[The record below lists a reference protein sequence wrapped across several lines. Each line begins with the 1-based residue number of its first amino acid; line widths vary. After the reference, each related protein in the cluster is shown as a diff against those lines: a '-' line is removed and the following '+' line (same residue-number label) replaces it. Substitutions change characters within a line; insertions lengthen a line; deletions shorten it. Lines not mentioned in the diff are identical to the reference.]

1 MKDVKTIVY
10 DGDVRLD
17 VRFDGK
23 TVWLS
28 QQQIAEL
35 FGVGQAAISKHIK
48 NIYSSGELEEDCTYS
63 ILEYMAGNRVYST
76 KFYMVILRD

>member
-1 MKDVKTIVY
+1 MEGLWDNMSIEREIEREMDMKDIKTIVY
-10 DGDVRLD
+10 DGAVRLD

-48 NIYSSGELEEDCTYS
+48 NIYSSE
-63 ILEYMAGNRVYST
+63 AKQNR
-76 KFYMVILRD
+76 F

>member
-48 NIYSSGELEEDCTYS
+48 TS
-63 ILEYMAGNRVYST
+63 ILLVSLRRTAHIPFWNIWLAIASIARGST
-76 KFYMVILRD
+76 ISI